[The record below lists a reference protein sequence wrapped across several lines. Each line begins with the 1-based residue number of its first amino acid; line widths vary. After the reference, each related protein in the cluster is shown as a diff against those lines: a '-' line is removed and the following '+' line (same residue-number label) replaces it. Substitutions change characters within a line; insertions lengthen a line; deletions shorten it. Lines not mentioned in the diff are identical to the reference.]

1 MGGTIGVLQSF
12 TPPIFHRERM
22 CKLLIFPIFQK
33 EQKVV
38 KECLESTPY
47 HSFTPVYIDRKDVPV
62 RSPALPDLPLGT
74 SDYLYGEEGV
84 GVQSRYSIGGN

>member
-1 MGGTIGVLQSF
+1 MGGTIGALHSF

-47 HSFTPVYIDRKDVPV
+47 HSFTPVYIRGVDVPV
-62 RSPALPDLPLGT
+62 CLPFPP
-74 SDYLYGEEGV
+74 
-84 GVQSRYSIGGN
+84 